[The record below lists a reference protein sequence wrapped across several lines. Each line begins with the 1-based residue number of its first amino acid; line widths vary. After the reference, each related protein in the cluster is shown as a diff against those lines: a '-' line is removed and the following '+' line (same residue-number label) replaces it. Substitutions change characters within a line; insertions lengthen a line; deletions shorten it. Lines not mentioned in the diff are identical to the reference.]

1 MYKKLSLALML
12 LTLNT
17 APCKEMQIS
26 RSSYIEVLADQ
37 ARITL
42 AIEAQ
47 GQNPDIVEKKLSY
60 VQFKVTE
67 TLKNQPL
74 TELTVFGFSLY
85 PSYELETSN
94 ISHYNGRVSISF
106 ECKVKDAGQ
115 IIEKA
120 LVEGANRSYG
130 IEVYADEKLVKEG
143 RKQALIKAYNE
154 CLDEAMSL
162 LSSLDAYNI
171 DVKKVLV
178 IPEGSAYP
186 MAREMSFMAGRSSGI
201 DYSEQLK
208 KINSQVELLIT
219 YDR

>member
-12 LTLNT
+12 LTLST

-26 RSSYIEVLADQ
+26 RSSYVEVLADQ
-37 ARITL
+37 ARVTL
-42 AIEAQ
+42 AIETQ
-47 GQNPDIVEKKLSY
+47 GQKPDIVEKKLSY
-60 VQFKVTE
+60 VQFKVSE
-67 TLKNQPL
+67 ALESQPL
-74 TELTVFGFSLY
+74 SELTVFGFSLY
-85 PSYELETSN
+85 PSYEPKTSN
-94 ISHYNGRVSISF
+94 ISHYNGRVNISF

-120 LVEGANRSYG
+120 LAEGANRSYG
-130 IEVYADEKLVKEG
+130 MEVYADEELVKQG

-162 LSSLDAYNI
+162 LNSFDAYNI

-178 IPEGSAYP
+178 VPEVGAYP

-201 DYSEQLK
+201 DYSEQLQ
-208 KINSQVELLIT
+208 KIHSQVELSIT